1 MAWQICPP
9 PATVTPNGHEDV
21 LSLTQEVNRNS
32 LVSYAHDISDL
43 LHELSKNVI
52 EDDLQRG

>member
-1 MAWQICPP
+1 MALQIGPP
-9 PATVTPNGHEDV
+9 PAAVTPNAHEDV
-21 LSLTQEVNRNS
+21 QSLTQEVNRNS
-32 LVSYAHDISDL
+32 LVSYAHDVRDL